1 VVSVIVHDTKIDQME
16 TAILVVGIF
25 ENERDFIA
33 SKSLDST
40 IVAAIIELIEKNE
53 FKSYIGSNMIFHMM
67 GKGLIKKIMLIGL
80 GKREKFTYE
89 NARII
94 AGKAALKA
102 KELGVEEF
110 CILPF
115 IDVDEML
122 IEAISECI
130 LLSLYSFNRYK
141 TGGKESTI
149 PSRVT
154 IVVNSDSAKFQ
165 SVVDKVNLIAQAV
178 NYARDL
184 GNLPPNDCTPSQMA
198 SFALALE

>member
-1 VVSVIVHDTKIDQME
+1 MVSVIVQDTKMDQMQ
-16 TAILVVGIF
+16 TAFLVIGIF
-25 ENERDFIA
+25 ENERDFFA
-33 SKSLDST
+33 SKRLDST
-40 IVAAIIELIEKNE
+40 IFAAITELIENNE
-53 FKSYIGSNMIFHMM
+53 FKRDIGSNMIFHMM

-94 AGKAALKA
+94 SGKAALKA

-122 IEAISECI
+122 IEAISEGV

-141 TGGKESTI
+141 TSGKDSNTI
-149 PSRVT
+149 PKRVT
-154 IVVNSDSAKFQ
+154 IVVNSDS
-165 SVVDKVNLIAQAV
+165 
-178 NYARDL
+178 
-184 GNLPPNDCTPSQMA
+184 
-198 SFALALE
+198 